1 MMTSPSLD
9 PHKSPWK
16 RGDVCTLGFEKN
28 CFVLNHTAEYLEVL
42 WMNDG
47 GVERIPTDAI
57 DRLLRV
63 AHADGL
69 GPDGCRTNLEYLRVR
84 ETLNFI
90 DHGLAERTKATKSE
104 KERQELDRLVRR
116 IFSEGRC
123 KWDARHRCELTM
135 LLAAPG
141 TVAIAF
147 KIRERI
153 HRIFCA
159 VK

>member
-1 MMTSPSLD
+1 MTTSPSLD

-16 RGDVCTLGFEKN
+16 RGDLCTLGFKKN
-28 CFVLNHTAEYLEVL
+28 CFVLDHTPECLEVQ
-42 WMNDG
+42 WMDDG

-57 DRLLRV
+57 DNLLRV
-63 AHADGL
+63 AHADSL
-69 GPDGCRTNLEYLRVR
+69 GPDGRRTNLEYLQTR
-84 ETLNFI
+84 EALGFLEQ
-90 DHGLAERTKATKSE
+90 GLAERTKATKSE
-104 KERQELDRLVRR
+104 TERQELDRVVRR
-116 IFSEGRC
+116 IFSEGKC
-123 KWDARHRCELTM
+123 KWDARHRGELTA

-141 TVAIAF
+141 SVGIAF

>member
-1 MMTSPSLD
+1 MTPSPSLD
-9 PHKSPWK
+9 PRKSPWK
-16 RGDVCTLGFEKN
+16 RGDVCTLGFKKN
-28 CFVLNHTAEYLEVL
+28 CFVLGHTPEYLEVL
-42 WMNDG
+42 WMNDD

-57 DRLLRV
+57 DSLLRV

-69 GPDGCRTNLEYLRVR
+69 GPDGHRTNLEYLQVR
-84 ETLNFI
+84 EGLNFLGR
-90 DHGLAERTKATKSE
+90 GLAERTKATKSE
-104 KERQELDRLVRR
+104 KERQELDHVVRR

-123 KWDARHRCELTM
+123 KWDARHRGKLTL

-141 TVAIAF
+141 SVGIAF